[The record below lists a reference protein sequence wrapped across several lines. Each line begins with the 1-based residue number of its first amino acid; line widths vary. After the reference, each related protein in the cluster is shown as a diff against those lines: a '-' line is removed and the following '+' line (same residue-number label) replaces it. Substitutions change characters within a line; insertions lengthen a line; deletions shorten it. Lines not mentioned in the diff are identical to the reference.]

1 MASDPE
7 ALTQLARLL
16 QNDRLRAASIDEA
29 QTAIDEKIPQLASG
43 LLEEATASDDVLDR
57 ESALEFVRSRL
68 AYFGTLVRD
77 DQKALLL
84 EDIRSR
90 IQAW

>member
-1 MASDPE
+1 M
-7 ALTQLARLL
+7 TQLARLL
-16 QNDRLRAASIDEA
+16 QDDRLRAASIDEA
-29 QTAIDEKIPQLASG
+29 QAAIDAKMPLLASG

-68 AYFGTLVRD
+68 AYFGPLVRD

-84 EDIRSR
+84 DDIRGR
-90 IQAW
+90 IEAW

>member
-29 QTAIDEKIPQLASG
+29 QAAIDEKMPLLASG
-43 LLEEATASDDVLDR
+43 LLEEAAASDDVLDR
-57 ESALEFVRSRL
+57 ESALEFIRSRL

-77 DQKALLL
+77 DQRALLL
-84 EDIRSR
+84 DDIRSR
-90 IQAW
+90 IEAW

>member
-1 MASDPE
+1 MAIDPE

-16 QNDRLRAASIDEA
+16 KDESLRNASVDKA
-29 QTAIDEKIPQLASG
+29 QAAIDEKIPLLASG

-57 ESALEFVRSRL
+57 ESALEFIHSRL
-68 AYFGTLVRD
+68 GYFGTLVRD
-77 DQKALLL
+77 DQRALLL

-90 IQAW
+90 IEAW

>member
-1 MASDPE
+1 MAIDPE
-7 ALTQLARLL
+7 GLTQLARLL
-16 QNDRLRAASIDEA
+16 KDESLRDASIDGA
-29 QTAIDEKIPQLASG
+29 QAAIDEKLPLLASG

-77 DQKALLL
+77 DQRALLL

-90 IQAW
+90 IEAW

>member
-1 MASDPE
+1 MAIDPE

-16 QNDRLRAASIDEA
+16 KDESLRDASIDRA
-29 QTAIDEKIPQLASG
+29 QAAIDEKLPLFASG

-57 ESALEFVRSRL
+57 ESALEFIRSRL

-77 DQKALLL
+77 DQKELLL

-90 IQAW
+90 IEAW

>member
-16 QNDRLRAASIDEA
+16 KDESLRDASIDGA
-29 QTAIDEKIPQLASG
+29 QAAIDEKLPLLASG

-77 DQKALLL
+77 DQRALLL
-84 EDIRSR
+84 EYIRSR
-90 IQAW
+90 IEAW

>member
-16 QNDRLRAASIDEA
+16 QDDRLRSASLDEA
-29 QTAIDEKIPQLASG
+29 QAAIDNRMELLASG

-77 DQKALLL
+77 DQQALLL
-84 EDIRSR
+84 DDIRGK
-90 IQAW
+90 IEAW